1 MAEKATS
8 KTLKHYLWFY
18 IGQLFSMLGSQ
29 IVNFTIVWWIT
40 IETQNPVYL
49 SLSTF
54 LMFLPQVIITPFA
67 GVLVDKINR
76 KYIIFMVDALQ
87 AAIIF
92 GLFNLFLLDSINIWL
107 VLTANTLRA
116 VLFAFQVPAFFAI
129 VPSMVPKENLSRIN
143 GANFLLSGLITMVG
157 PVLAATLLSFFRIE
171 HIFLVDIFTFII
183 AMIPLFMIKIP
194 TIIRE
199 KDTFR
204 KKSFLKE
211 FREGF
216 TIIKA
221 IPGLMAM
228 ICFAMIFNLLNRPY
242 WIFLPY
248 FINITHDGNA
258 LDLALILASV
268 QFANFMGSGITMIKK
283 EWKNKIKI
291 NLFGA
296 ALHFGGQLFI
306 VFAPYRNFLFM
317 ILGLL
322 PGALIFPITI
332 STYLTIL
339 QSRVPQDKIGRVM
352 SIDHTISMAI
362 APIGALACAPLAE
375 IIGVSTL
382 ILIAAILGIIYPFL
396 LGGFT
401 KILQLD
407 KKLPLESVEVIES
420 QIEAAEMAE
429 SAK

>member
-1 MAEKATS
+1 MDEKATS
-8 KTLKHYLWFY
+8 TTFKHYIWFY
-18 IGQLFSMLGSQ
+18 TGQLFSLLGSQ

-92 GLFNLFLLDSINIWL
+92 ALFNLFILDSINVWL

-116 VLFAFQVPAFFAI
+116 VLYAFQVPAFYAI

-143 GANFLLSGLITMVG
+143 GANFLLSGLITMIG
-157 PVLAATLLSFFRIE
+157 PVLAATLLSFFKIE
-171 HIFLVDIFTFII
+171 YIFLIDIFTFLI
-183 AMIPLFMIKIP
+183 AVIPLFIIKIP
-194 TIIRE
+194 KISQE
-199 KDTFR
+199 KDGLL

-211 FREGF
+211 FQEGF
-216 TIIKA
+216 TIIKT

-228 ICFAMIFNLLNRPY
+228 ICFAMIFNLLSRPY

-248 FINITHDGNA
+248 FINIMHNGTA
-258 LDLALILASV
+258 LDLALLLTSV
-268 QFANFMGSGITMIKK
+268 QVANFIGSGITMLKK
-283 EWKNKIKI
+283 EWKHKIKI

-296 ALHFGGQLFI
+296 ALYFAGHFFV
-306 VFAPYRNFLFM
+306 VFAPHRNFLFM

-332 STYLTIL
+332 ATYLTIL
-339 QSRVPQDKIGRVM
+339 QSRIPQDKIGRVM

-382 ILIAAILGIIYPFL
+382 ILFAAILGVLYPFL
-396 LGGFT
+396 IGGFT

-407 KKLPLESVEVIES
+407 KNLPLKTVGAIGS
-420 QIEAAEMAE
+420 QIKAPEMIE

>member
-1 MAEKATS
+1 MEENATS
-8 KTLKHYLWFY
+8 KTLRHYLWFY

-92 GLFNLFLLDSINIWL
+92 ALFNLFALESINIWL

-116 VLFAFQVPAFFAI
+116 VLYAFQVPAFFAI

-157 PVLAATLLSFFRIE
+157 PVLAATLLSFFTIE
-171 HIFLVDIFTFII
+171 SIFLIDIFTFLI
-183 AMIPLFMIKIP
+183 AMIPLFIIKIP
-194 TIIRE
+194 TIRQE
-199 KDTFR
+199 KTEFL

-211 FREGF
+211 FGEGF
-216 TIIKA
+216 TVIKA

-228 ICFAMIFNLLNRPY
+228 ICFAMIFNLLTRPY

-248 FINITHDGNA
+248 FINVTHDGNA
-258 LDLALILASV
+258 LDLALILTSV
-268 QFANFMGSGITMIKK
+268 QVANFIGSGITMIKK

-291 NLFGA
+291 NLLGA
-296 ALHFGGQLFI
+296 ALYFAGHFFVI
-306 VFAPYRNFLFM
+306 FAPYRNFLFM

-375 IIGVSTL
+375 IIGVPTL
-382 ILIAAILGIIYPFL
+382 ILIAAILGVLYPFL
-396 LGGFT
+396 IGGFT
-401 KILQLD
+401 KILRLD
-407 KKLPLESVEVIES
+407 QKLPIETLDAIES
-420 QIEAAEMAE
+420 QIEAAEIAE
-429 SAK
+429 SMK